1 MIDTIIVRN
10 NDSESKVELENYEV
24 TSTKLLEKFCRL
36 LILQNYQIDSVID
49 SLNIV
54 RQDLIEEVKRAHE
67 NFSDK

>member
-10 NDSESKVELENYEV
+10 DDSESKVELENYEV

-54 RQDLIEEVKRAHE
+54 RQDLIEEIKRAHE
-67 NFSDK
+67 NFSTK

>member
-1 MIDTIIVRN
+1 MIDIIIVRN
-10 NDSESKVELENYEV
+10 DDSESKVELENYEV

>member
-10 NDSESKVELENYEV
+10 DDSESKVELENYEV

-54 RQDLIEEVKRAHE
+54 RQDLIEEIKRAHE

>member
-10 NDSESKVELENYEV
+10 DDSESKVELENYEV

>member
-10 NDSESKVELENYEV
+10 DDSESKVELENYEV

-49 SLNIV
+49 SLNTV
-54 RQDLIEEVKRAHE
+54 RQDLIEEIKRAHE

>member
-10 NDSESKVELENYEV
+10 DDSESKVELENYEV

-67 NFSDK
+67 NFSTK

>member
-10 NDSESKVELENYEV
+10 DDSESKVELENYEV

-54 RQDLIEEVKRAHE
+54 KQDLIEEVKRAHE
-67 NFSDK
+67 NFSTK